1 MKQLLLEAV
10 KLNASDLHI
19 TVGLPPMMRINGSL
33 RPVDNTER
41 LIQADTE
48 PLVTGLMSADVLARF
63 DREGDVDFSYGIPGV
78 ARFRVNAYRQRTS
91 VGGAFRVIPTEIRS
105 LEELGLPATVGE
117 LAAKPSGMVLVTGPA
132 GSGKSTT
139 LASIIDI
146 INGKRA
152 CHIITLEDPI
162 EYLHKHRCAMVNQRE
177 IGTDSKSFASALRA
191 ALREDPDVI
200 LVGEMRD
207 LETTAIALTAAE
219 TGHLLFATLHT
230 NDSVQ
235 SVDRIIDQFPPNQQ
249 QQIRVQL
256 AGVLQ
261 GVVSQQLLPR
271 ADGRGRV
278 PAIEVLIATPAV
290 RNLIREGKTHQLY
303 SVLQTGGHI
312 GMQSRD
318 SSLRDLVTAGA
329 ITWDEAMAHA
339 TDVDELRRLSGTPR
353 R

>member
-177 IGTDSKSFASALRA
+177 IGLTKEFRLLPPRT
-191 ALREDPDVI
+191 LREIPT
-200 LVGEMRD
+200 LYWLANKD
-207 LETTAIALTAAE
+207 LETTAIALTVE
-219 TGHLLFATLHT
+219 TGHLPFATLHT

-235 SVDRIIDQFPPNQQ
+235 
-249 QQIRVQL
+249 
-256 AGVLQ
+256 
-261 GVVSQQLLPR
+261 
-271 ADGRGRV
+271 
-278 PAIEVLIATPAV
+278 PA
-290 RNLIREGKTHQLY
+290 
-303 SVLQTGGHI
+303 S
-312 GMQSRD
+312 
-318 SSLRDLVTAGA
+318 
-329 ITWDEAMAHA
+329 
-339 TDVDELRRLSGTPR
+339 
-353 R
+353 